1 MKAFHLYE
9 RLFFDAYSMT
19 PVLPGSNAKNAC

>member
-9 RLFFDAYSMT
+9 RLFFDAYFIA
-19 PVLPGSNAKNAC
+19 PVLPGLNVKNAC